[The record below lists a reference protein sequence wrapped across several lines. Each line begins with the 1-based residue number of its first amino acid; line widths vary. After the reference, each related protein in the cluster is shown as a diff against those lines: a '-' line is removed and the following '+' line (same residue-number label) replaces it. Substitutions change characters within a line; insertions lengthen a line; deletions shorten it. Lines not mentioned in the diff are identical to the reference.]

1 LESAL
6 RARKTYQNRENP
18 AGSQVDTAISTRYN
32 DGYMLD
38 MAILGLLREGPMHG
52 YELKQRLVDLGFWRI
67 SFGSV
72 YPALR
77 RLDRARFIE
86 VSPGSGR
93 RKEYRI
99 TAEGKE
105 HFQEILEDE
114 ASEVENTSAF
124 RVRLAFFRYMNPETR
139 IDFLERRKS
148 VLRERIVSA
157 RTSLRR
163 TADRVDRY
171 TQSLME
177 HGVRSAEADVAWLDE
192 LIASERT
199 QDGAPGAEKI

>member
-1 LESAL
+1 
-6 RARKTYQNRENP
+6 
-18 AGSQVDTAISTRYN
+18 
-32 DGYMLD
+32 MLD

-77 RLDRARFIE
+77 RLDKAGYVQVAPTE
-86 VSPGSGR
+86 GR

-99 TAEGKE
+99 TADGKE

-124 RVRLAFFRYMNPETR
+124 RVRLAFFKYMEQEAR
-139 IDFLERRKS
+139 IGFLERRKA
-148 VLRERIVSA
+148 VLRERIATA
-157 RTSLRR
+157 RGSLRR

-171 TQSLME
+171 TQALME
-177 HGVRSAEADVAWLDE
+177 HGVHSAEADVAWLDE
-192 LIASERT
+192 LIASER
-199 QDGAPGAEKI
+199 ASSE

>member
-1 LESAL
+1 
-6 RARKTYQNRENP
+6 
-18 AGSQVDTAISTRYN
+18 
-32 DGYMLD
+32 MLD

-52 YELKQRLVDLGFWRI
+52 YELKQRLVGLGFWRI

-77 RLDRARFIE
+77 RLHKSGWIE

-114 ASEVENTSAF
+114 ASEVENTTAF
-124 RVRLAFFRYMNPETR
+124 HVRLAFFRYMEPDTR
-139 IDFLERRKS
+139 IGFLERRKA
-148 VLRERIVSA
+148 VLRERIATA
-157 RTSLRR
+157 RRSLRA
-163 TADRVDRY
+163 TADRIDRY
-171 TQSLME
+171 THALME
-177 HGVRSAEADVAWLDE
+177 HGVSAAEADVAWLDD
-192 LIASERT
+192 LIESERT
-199 QDGAPGAEKI
+199 RPVPGDTAGAGTPRNQH

>member
-1 LESAL
+1 
-6 RARKTYQNRENP
+6 
-18 AGSQVDTAISTRYN
+18 
-32 DGYMLD
+32 MLD
-38 MAILGLLREGPMHG
+38 MAVLGLLREGPMHG

-77 RLDRARFIE
+77 RLERAEFIE
-86 VSPGSGR
+86 GTPGSGR

-99 TAEGKE
+99 TADGKE
-105 HFQEILEDE
+105 HFQQILEDG

-139 IDFLERRKS
+139 IEFLERRKT
-148 VLRERIVSA
+148 VLRVRIAAA
-157 RTSLRR
+157 RNSLRR

-171 TQSLME
+171 THSLME

-199 QDGAPGAEKI
+199 HDEGLDAPEKF

>member
-1 LESAL
+1 
-6 RARKTYQNRENP
+6 
-18 AGSQVDTAISTRYN
+18 
-32 DGYMLD
+32 MLD
-38 MAILGLLREGPMHG
+38 MAVLGLLRESPMHG

-77 RLDRARFIE
+77 RLDRSGFIE
-86 VSPGSGR
+86 VTPGSGR
-93 RKEYRI
+93 RKEYCI

-105 HFQEILEDE
+105 HFQQILEDE

-124 RVRLAFFRYMNPETR
+124 RVRLAFFRYMEPETR

-148 VLRERIVSA
+148 VLRERIITA
-157 RTSLRR
+157 RGSMRR

-171 TQSLME
+171 TQSLIE
-177 HGVRSAEADVAWLDE
+177 PGVRSAEADVAWLDD
-192 LIASERT
+192 LIASERS
-199 QDGAPGAEKI
+199 PGAEDAPHEKS

>member
-1 LESAL
+1 
-6 RARKTYQNRENP
+6 
-18 AGSQVDTAISTRYN
+18 
-32 DGYMLD
+32 MLD
-38 MAILGLLREGPMHG
+38 MGVLGLLRESPMHG

-77 RLDRARFIE
+77 RLERSEFIE
-86 VSPGSGR
+86 VTPGSGR

-105 HFQEILEDE
+105 HFQQILEDE

-124 RVRLAFFRYMNPETR
+124 RVRLAFFRYMEPETR

-148 VLRERIVSA
+148 VLRERIVTA
-157 RTSLRR
+157 RSSMRR

-171 TQSLME
+171 TQSLIE

-192 LIASERT
+192 LIASERF
-199 QDGAPGAEKI
+199 PGADDAPHEMS

>member
-1 LESAL
+1 
-6 RARKTYQNRENP
+6 
-18 AGSQVDTAISTRYN
+18 
-32 DGYMLD
+32 MLD

-52 YELKQRLVDLGFWRI
+52 YELKHRLVDLGFWRI

-77 RLDRARFIE
+77 RLERSNWVE
-86 VSPGSGR
+86 VSSGAGR
-93 RKEYRI
+93 RKEYRV

-105 HFQEILEDE
+105 HFQQILEDE
-114 ASEVENTSAF
+114 ASEVENTTAF
-124 RVRLAFFRYMNPETR
+124 RVRLAFFRYMEPSVR
-139 IDFLERRKS
+139 IGFLERRKS
-148 VLRERIVSA
+148 VLRERIA
-157 RTSLRR
+157 TAHNSLRK

-177 HGVRSAEADVAWLDE
+177 HGVRAAEADVAWLDE

-199 QDGAPGAEKI
+199 DAPGHDETPHKK

>member
-1 LESAL
+1 
-6 RARKTYQNRENP
+6 
-18 AGSQVDTAISTRYN
+18 
-32 DGYMLD
+32 MLD
-38 MAILGLLREGPMHG
+38 RASLGLLREGPMHG
-52 YELKQRLVDLGFWRI
+52 YEVRQRLVDLGFWRI

-77 RLDRARFIE
+77 RLDRSGWVE
-86 VSPGSGR
+86 VFSGSGR
-93 RKEYRI
+93 RKESRI
-99 TAEGKE
+99 TADGKE
-105 HFQEILEDE
+105 HFQQILEDE

-124 RVRLAFFRYMNPETR
+124 RVRLAFFKYMNPETR
-139 IDFLERRKS
+139 IEFLERRKT
-148 VLRERIVSA
+148 VLRERIAAA

>member
-1 LESAL
+1 
-6 RARKTYQNRENP
+6 
-18 AGSQVDTAISTRYN
+18 
-32 DGYMLD
+32 MLD

-77 RLDRARFIE
+77 RLDRSGWIE
-86 VSPGSGR
+86 VSGGSGR

-105 HFQEILEDE
+105 HFQQILEDE
-114 ASEVENTSAF
+114 ASEVENTTAF
-124 RVRLAFFRYMNPETR
+124 RVRLAFFRYMEPSVR
-139 IDFLERRKS
+139 IGFLERRKS
-148 VLRERIVSA
+148 VLRERIAAA
-157 RTSLRR
+157 RGSLRK

-171 TQSLME
+171 TQALME
-177 HGVRSAEADVAWLDE
+177 HGVKVAEADVAWIEE
-192 LIASERT
+192 LIASEQLDAPRGF
-199 QDGAPGAEKI
+199 DDAPGEK